1 MVRHPDMVII
11 KSKLLQ
17 KTLRKGIE
25 ALKEVSS
32 SVSETINNLT
42 GGIKAGLGYLGAEN
56 LDILKKQA
64 RFVRVTPAGQRESIH
79 DVIQVKSNEF

>member
-1 MVRHPDMVII
+1 MKHGSASRYGHNKKQIT
-11 KSKLLQ
+11 SKNAPRNRST
-17 KTLRKGIE
+17 KRSIR
-25 ALKEVSS
+25 

-64 RFVRVTPAGQRESIH
+64 RFVRVTPAGQENPRH
-79 DVIQVKSNEF
+79 MM